1 MLGWAKGEGGGFVFC
16 ASRLTSS
23 FLILAGGV
31 GHACFRGGGGGRRWQ
46 GESCEVIARG
56 KPGRRTSSVLCLVDC
71 ARRCEVVL
79 LATPDGHREIVLAV
93 FLVAGDGTDGI
104 GERKLPCAGAAPGSL
119 VRAPASW
126 RAILRPM
133 RLARRDDG
141 AGTRQPCFVGGFEGR
156 GGPAGSNRRT
166 KTPREEEVGMEGRSL
181 PAWGWSR
188 RWLARWGTQ
197 QSKIGFVQT

>member
-1 MLGWAKGEGGGFVFC
+1 MFFVQVGSPHPFSFSQAVLAMYVSGGVEEEEGG
-16 ASRLTSS
+16 
-23 FLILAGGV
+23 
-31 GHACFRGGGGGRRWQ
+31 RGRAVRKSLEGRQ
-46 GESCEVIARG
+46 
-56 KPGRRTSSVLCLVDC
+56 TSSVLCLVDC

-119 VRAPASW
+119 VWAPASW

-181 PAWGWSR
+181 PARGWSR
-188 RWLARWGTQ
+188 SWLARWGTQ